1 MPGAATV
8 PRSAADVAAGRPAT
22 ARARRALADGVREA
36 LAEDPRRSLPDLAR
50 LLAVSPHHLSRV
62 FRAAAGHT
70 ISRHRIA
77 LRARSALE
85 RLADGERDL
94 ARLSADLGFADQ
106 GHMCRV
112 LRRETGSTPSALR
125 AALR

>member
-1 MPGAATV
+1 
-8 PRSAADVAAGRPAT
+8 
-22 ARARRALADGVREA
+22 VREA
-36 LAEDPRRSLPDLAR
+36 LADDPGRSLADMAG

-62 FRAAAGHT
+62 FRATAGHT
-70 ISRHRIA
+70 ISRQRIA
-77 LRARSALE
+77 LRARAAME

-94 ARLSADLGFADQ
+94 GRLAADLGFADQ

-112 LRRETGSTPSALR
+112 LRRETGATPSALR